1 MMKKSYLLFFSVL
14 LASASFISCSGSDD
28 YQDVSPVTV
37 DLSLVPYQKLSD
49 YKFFEGE
56 LKNLE
61 PALHV
66 LPFQPASALFS
77 DYAHKKRFVWMPPGS
92 KATFVADNAALELPV
107 GAVLIKTFFYEDVQN
122 ITPVGGTRI
131 IETRLMIRKADGWM
145 FANYV
150 WNDDQTE
157 AYFDNLGS
165 YTQIAWNEN
174 GTIKST
180 NYKIPAEEQCIVCHK
195 KRMINDQG
203 EITETVYTPIGV
215 KPQNLNFEYAY
226 EDGMKNQL
234 TKWIE
239 AGYLEGGFNYPTPEN
254 TVIDYNDTSKSV
266 TLRARSYVDSN
277 CSHCHSDN
285 RHCDYRPMRF
295 AFSENGN
302 PTNMGVCVDTE
313 DMQGFPSALSKIVT
327 PGNIERSM
335 MYYRLNTV
343 DEAVRMPLHGRSI
356 IHDEGIALIEAW
368 INSLPP
374 CE

>member
-1 MMKKSYLLFFSVL
+1 MKKIYLLFFSVL
-14 LASASFISCSGSDD
+14 LVSVSFISCSGSDD
-28 YQDVSPVTV
+28 YEAVSPVTV

-56 LKNLE
+56 IKNLE

-66 LPFQPASALFS
+66 LPFQPASSLFS
-77 DYAHKKRFVWMPPGS
+77 DYAHKKRFVWMPPGA
-92 KATFVADNAALELPV
+92 KATFVADNKALDLPV

-131 IETRLMIRKADGWM
+131 VETRLMIRKADGWI

-150 WNDDQTE
+150 WNTEQTE
-157 AYFDNLGS
+157 AYFDNAGS
-165 YTQIAWNEN
+165 YTQVTWDQN

-195 KRMINDQG
+195 KRTINDQG
-203 EITETVYTPIGV
+203 EITETVYTPIGI
-215 KPQNLNFEYAY
+215 KPQNLNFGYAY

-239 AGYLEGGFNYPTPEN
+239 AGYLEGNFNYPTAEN
-254 TVIDYNDTSKSV
+254 TVIDYSDTSKPL
-266 TLRARSYVDSN
+266 TLRVRSYVDSN
-277 CSHCHSDN
+277 CSHCHSDS

-295 AFSENGN
+295 AFSESGN

-313 DMQGFPSALSKIVT
+313 DMQGFPPALSKIVT
-327 PGNIERSM
+327 PGNINRSM

-356 IHDEGIALIEAW
+356 IHEEGIAMVEAW
-368 INSLPP
+368 INSLEP

>member
-1 MMKKSYLLFFSVL
+1 MKKSYLLFFSVL